1 MSKSQVLTERAMYLN
16 LSTWEHNNEKSL
28 YKLQI
33 FSQDNE
39 NLLFLLSRTK
49 DYTCSTEKTD
59 ILVQFYKNKRNIM

>member
-33 FSQDNE
+33 FSQDNK
-39 NLLFLLSRTK
+39 NLLFLLSITK